1 MKKHETPQKFS
12 CEECGKQFLS
22 EMGLHGHI
30 EVVHRK
36 IVKEFECTVCEKSY
50 SSISNLNKHRK
61 VAHLMSN
68 LNYAFIENINKKA
81 SLGKKMRCKFCDKK
95 FSRKD
100 ALKQHDTTVH
110 KDVKST

>member
-1 MKKHETPQKFS
+1 MKKHETPLKFS
-12 CEECGKQFLS
+12 CQDCGKQYLS
-22 EMGLHGHI
+22 EMGLRGHI

-50 SSISNLNKHRK
+50 SSISNLNKHTK
-61 VAHLMSN
+61 IAHLMSK
-68 LNYAFIENINKKA
+68 LNCAFIENINKKA
-81 SLGKKMRCKFCDKK
+81 SLGKEIHCKFCEKK

-100 ALKQHDTTVH
+100 ALKRHVTTVH